1 MTNQRPPRLDPAA
14 SRPRPVRPPGADAAG
29 TARVIAVAA
38 LVLAAVALGLTA
50 WRIVSPAAAGCQT
63 QAWDTAPEASDY
75 PDAWTLSATQY
86 DISRKTMSFV
96 GPAPSDDSS
105 AQAVVYATVSCYE
118 QGAEDSVTRSAKA
131 AQDAGQTVVD
141 RGDLGDGG
149 FSAVDDTGAT
159 FLQLRH
165 DKIVVYLAAS
175 GDATATEVDQ
185 LASAFDKALGGD
197 GGAASPPVPVASAD
211 LGAVDS
217 LDPNASDA
225 PGSPAAA
232 DLEARIPTTV
242 GDVTLVPSSYTG
254 SVFSEDPS
262 GRVIIAALRAAGH
275 GPDDLRVAEAYDDSG
290 GSDLQV
296 QVVTV
301 DGMPVAKAKDL
312 VLDTWL
318 AATGP
323 GVTRDKT
330 TLAGKQWERIDYG
343 DEGSKQYVRTDGGDV
358 IVITTSDPAQAE
370 KTAAGI
376 K

>member
-1 MTNQRPPRLDPAA
+1 VSAA
-14 SRPRPVRPPGADAAG
+14 
-29 TARVIAVAA
+29 
-38 LVLAAVALGLTA
+38 
-50 WRIVSPAAAGCQT
+50 
-63 QAWDTAPEASDY
+63 
-75 PDAWTLSATQY
+75 QY

-96 GPAPSDDSS
+96 GPTPSDDTS
-105 AQAVVYATVSCYE
+105 AQAVIYATVTCYE

-149 FSAVDDTGAT
+149 FSAADSTGAT

-165 DKIVVYLAAS
+165 DKIVVYLAGSA
-175 GDATATEVDQ
+175 DANGTEVDQ

-197 GGAASPPVPVASAD
+197 GGAAVPPTPVSSGD
-211 LGAVDS
+211 LG
-217 LDPNASDA
+217 DA
-225 PGSPAAA
+225 GSPDANPSDGAETPAAP
-232 DLEARIPTTV
+232 DLEARIPTKV

-254 SVFSEDPS
+254 SVFTQDPS

-290 GSDLQV
+290 ASDLQV
-296 QVVTV
+296 QVVSV
-301 DGMPVAKAKDL
+301 KDMPVAKAKDL

-323 GVTRDKT
+323 GVTREKT
-330 TLAGKQWERIDYG
+330 TLAGKEWERIDYG
-343 DEGSKQYVRTDGGDV
+343 DEGSKQYVRTDGNDV
-358 IVITTSDPAQAE
+358 IVITASDPGQAE
-370 KTAAGI
+370 KAAAGI